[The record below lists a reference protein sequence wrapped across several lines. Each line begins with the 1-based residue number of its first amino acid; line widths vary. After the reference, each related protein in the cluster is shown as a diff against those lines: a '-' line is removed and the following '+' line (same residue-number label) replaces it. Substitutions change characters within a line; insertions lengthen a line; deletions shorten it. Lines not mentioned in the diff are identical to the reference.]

1 MPSINI
7 DILTQAVKDDFCNNK
22 CSIDNIIIT
31 FITVTRANQN
41 MMYALGQTG
50 PMSHYKI

>member
-1 MPSINI
+1 MHIAFYPAGVII
-7 DILTQAVKDDFCNNK
+7 I
-22 CSIDNIIIT
+22 IIIIIT
-31 FITVTRANQN
+31 FIRVTRANQN